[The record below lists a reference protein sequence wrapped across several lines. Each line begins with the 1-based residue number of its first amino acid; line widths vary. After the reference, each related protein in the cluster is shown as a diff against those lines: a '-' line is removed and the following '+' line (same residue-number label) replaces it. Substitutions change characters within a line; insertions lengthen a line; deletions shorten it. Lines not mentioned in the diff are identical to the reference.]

1 MYIVTYAR
9 SSNLS
14 RDLTS
19 QRERLNQSLSP
30 EDTIVG
36 NYGDRSNAMENARLP
51 GLQAALSELVAGRAE
66 AVAVQS
72 LDRLARSNEEL
83 ASLLRWLRYRGLLVL
98 EAFEP
103 TAEAE

>member
-9 SSNLS
+9 NSNTGG
-14 RDLTS
+14 DLTS
-19 QRERLNQSLSP
+19 QWERLSQSLSP

-36 NYGDRSNAMENARLP
+36 SYGDRSNAMTTARLP
-51 GLQAALSELVAGRAE
+51 GLQAALSELAAGRAE
-66 AVAVQS
+66 AIAVQS

-83 ASLLRWLRYRGLLVL
+83 ASLLRWVRERGPLVL
-98 EAFEP
+98 EVEP

>member
-14 RDLTS
+14 GDLTS
-19 QRERLNQSLSP
+19 QGERLGQSLSP

-36 NYGDRSNAMENARLP
+36 NYGDRSNAMDDARLP
-51 GLQAALSELVAGRAE
+51 GLQAALSELAAGRAE
-66 AVAVQS
+66 AIAVQS
-72 LDRLARSNEEL
+72 IDRLARSTEEL
-83 ASLLRWLRYRGLLVL
+83 ASLQRWLRDRDLLVL
-98 EAFEP
+98 EVVP